1 MKIGIIVAMD
11 KEFELL
17 QGIQLPQHEI
27 FLVKSGIGKVNAAFA
42 TINLLN
48 EHHPDLVINSG
59 VAGGIDTCLNVADL
73 VIGSQT
79 CYHDFYAG
87 DVSDHLKEL
96 GFEKFIQADVYA
108 LQVAKQVAGSRT
120 DVKFGLGCTGDQFI
134 TTPAELFQI
143 KEKYPEALFVDME
156 SNAIAHVCAK
166 KQVPFIS
173 LRIISDTPWV
183 DDHADQYANFWTDAP
198 KKNFELVKTILEA
211 L

>member
-27 FLVKSGIGKVNAAFA
+27 YLVKSGIGKVNAAISA
-42 TINLLN
+42 IELINQ
-48 EHHPDLVINSG
+48 HQPDLIINSG
-59 VAGGIDTCLNVADL
+59 VAGGIDTCLSVADL
-73 VIGSQT
+73 VVGAQT

-87 DVSDHLKEL
+87 EVSDHLKEL
-96 GFEKFIQADVYA
+96 GFEQFIQADATA
-108 LQVAKQVAGSRT
+108 LQVAKQVAADRA

-134 TTPAELFQI
+134 TTKEELFQI
-143 KEKYPEALFVDME
+143 KSKFPEALFVDME
-156 SNAIAHVCAK
+156 SNSIAHVCAK

-183 DDHADQYANFWTDAP
+183 DNHADQYANFWSDAP
-198 KKNFELVKTILEA
+198 QKNFELVKNILQA